1 MKKDKDNSKIIAI
14 LLATLAIVVIIVSF
28 TIKKTEEQKEELT
41 ILKNPSQFFT
51 VNSCIYRVTTYISKK
66 ETKNLLKVL
75 SQSYRKKNKIN
86 QNNVLDVFPKIEVD
100 STFVSKKMYYQEINK
115 HVKKYYV
122 QGIIKPN
129 IIHDYTKVEIEE
141 YENVYYI
148 VTLDSKN
155 QLFSIEP
162 YDGKIFM
169 DGDKNE

>member
-1 MKKDKDNSKIIAI
+1 MKKDNSKIIAI
-14 LLATLAIVVIIVSF
+14 LLATLAIIVLIISF
-28 TIKKTEEQKEELT
+28 VFKKTEHQKEELT
-41 ILKNPSQFFT
+41 ILKNPSKFFT
-51 VNSCIYRVTTYISKK
+51 VNSCIYRVTTYISRK

-75 SQSYRKKNKIN
+75 DQSYKKKNKVN
-86 QNNVLDVFPKIEVD
+86 QDNVLDIFPKLEGDV
-100 STFVSKKMYYQEINK
+100 TFVSKKMYYHEVNK
-115 HVKKYYV
+115 NITKYYV

-129 IIHDYTKVEIEE
+129 VIHDYTKVEIEN
-141 YENVYYI
+141 YNNVYYI